1 MLEIKVTGNVGR
13 AKLVTAKGKSPVLN
27 ISLATN
33 RKVGDREFT
42 DWSSVK
48 IWGERAIKITPHI
61 QIGTKLLITGR
72 PEARAYK
79 ANDGTPKAELVVHA
93 SDVEFLSGKGQTEST
108 EEEHGYIDEEA
119 ELPLETAAA

>member
-1 MLEIKVTGNVGR
+1 MLEVKTTGNVGTCR
-13 AKLVTAKGKSPVLN
+13 LVTAAGKTPVLN

-48 IWGERAIKITPHI
+48 IWGERGQKLAPYITK
-61 QIGTKLLITGR
+61 GTKLLISGR

-79 ANDGTPKAELVVHA
+79 GNDGLAKAELVIHA
-93 SDVEFLSGKGQTEST
+93 DDVEFLSGKAQIDDGSGQDKHT
-108 EEEHGYIDEEA
+108 EEET
-119 ELPLETAAA
+119 ELQLETAGV

>member
-1 MLEIKVTGNVGR
+1 MLEVKTTGNVGTCR
-13 AKLVTAKGKSPVLN
+13 LVTAKGKTPVLN

-48 IWGERAIKITPHI
+48 IWGERGQKLAPYITK
-61 QIGTKLLITGR
+61 GTKLLISGR

-79 ANDGTPKAELVVHA
+79 GNDGTAKAELVIHA
-93 SDVEFLSGKGQTEST
+93 NDVEFLSGKGQTDHIET
-108 EEEHGYIDEEA
+108 EFHHIEEEA
-119 ELPLETAAA
+119 ELHLEIAAT

>member
-1 MLEIKVTGNVGR
+1 MLEVKTTGNVGTCR
-13 AKLVTAKGKSPVLN
+13 LVAAKGKTPVLN

-48 IWGERAIKITPHI
+48 IWGERGQKLAPYITK
-61 QIGTKLLITGR
+61 GTKLLISGR

-79 ANDGTPKAELVVHA
+79 GNDGLAKAELVIHA
-93 SDVEFLSGKGQTEST
+93 DDVEFLSGQGQNNVAESDT
-108 EEEHGYIDEEA
+108 QHIEEDA
-119 ELPLETAAA
+119 ELQLETAGV

>member
-1 MLEIKVTGNVGR
+1 MLEVKTTGNVGSCR
-13 AKLVTAKGKSPVLN
+13 LVAAPGKTPVLN

-48 IWGERAIKITPHI
+48 IWGERAQRLAPHI
-61 QIGTKLLITGR
+61 TKGTKLLISGR

-79 ANDGTPKAELVVHA
+79 ANDGTAKAELVIHA
-93 SDVEFLSGKGQTEST
+93 NDVEFLSGKMQTEDIEAEPRHI
-108 EEEHGYIDEEA
+108 EEDA

>member
-1 MLEIKVTGNVGR
+1 MLEVKTTGNVGTCR
-13 AKLVTAKGKSPVLN
+13 LVAAAGKTPVLN

-48 IWGERAIKITPHI
+48 IWGERGQKLAPFITK
-61 QIGTKLLITGR
+61 GTKLLISGR

-79 ANDGTPKAELVVHA
+79 GTDGLAKAELVIHA
-93 SDVEFLSGKGQTEST
+93 SDVEFLSGQGQNNAAGSEPQHTE
-108 EEEHGYIDEEA
+108 EEA
-119 ELPLETAAA
+119 ELPLGSAA